1 MLKMC
6 CFASGSKGNCC
17 YVSDGDTDILID
29 LGISASR
36 AEACLNALGVNPDRV
51 HVLVTHSHTDHIGGI
66 KMFAKKHA
74 GAIFHCQK
82 ESAAAVVYNTKV
94 QPTVD
99 ERTFSI
105 GNITVVAVPVSHD
118 VPCFGYIIKSED
130 RAVAVVTDIGT
141 VKPNL
146 LMGLSE
152 CSLVMLEANHDV
164 ERLMRNPVYPP
175 QLKAR
180 IRSVYGHLSNA
191 DCAQACAFLAGHGVR
206 NFILAHLS
214 EDNNDPALAVSAV
227 SDEIAGLGITDA
239 RIVAALQH
247 KPTGL
252 FEVC

>member
-36 AEACLNALGVNPDRV
+36 VDACLNALGVNPERLN
-51 HVLVTHSHTDHIGGI
+51 VLVTHSHSDHIGGI
-66 KMFAKKHA
+66 KTFAKKHA
-74 GAIFHCQK
+74 GAVFHCQK
-82 ESAAAVVYNTKV
+82 ESAAAVEFHTKV
-94 QPTVD
+94 KPTVD
-99 ERTFSI
+99 ERNFKI
-105 GNITVVAVPVSHD
+105 GGITIEAVPVSHD
-118 VPCFGYIIKSED
+118 VPCFGYIVKSGE
-130 RAVAVVTDIGT
+130 RAVAVVTDIGV

-146 LMGLSE
+146 LVELSA

-164 ERLMRNPVYPP
+164 ERLKRNPTYSA

-180 IRSVYGHLSNA
+180 IRSEYGHLSNA
-191 DCAQACAFLAGHGVR
+191 DCAASCAFLAEHGVK

-214 EDNNDPALAVSAV
+214 EDNNDPTLAVAAV
-227 SDEIAGLGITDA
+227 TDEIAGLGITDA
-239 RIVAALQH
+239 RIIAASQY